1 MADETKKVGMLEE
14 SSGELSI
21 MRIALFGVV
30 TSTLGIIV
38 VSNLSAIAQ
47 ALIRGTAINLVDV
60 PSGIL
65 GVFTA
70 MVVGKAVQRFG
81 EK

>member
-14 SSGELSI
+14 TSGEMSI

-30 TSTLGIIV
+30 VSTLGIIV
-38 VSNLSAIAQ
+38 VSNLTAIVQ
-47 ALIRGTAINLVDV
+47 ALVKGIPINLVDV